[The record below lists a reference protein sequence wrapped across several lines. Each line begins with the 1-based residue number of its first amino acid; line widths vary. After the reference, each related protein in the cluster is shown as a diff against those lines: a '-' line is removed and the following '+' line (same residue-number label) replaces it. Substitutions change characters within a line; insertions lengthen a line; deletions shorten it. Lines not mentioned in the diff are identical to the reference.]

1 MASHQPPASNPLP
14 RAAAR
19 LLERARTEI
28 ARRQFDAAR
37 DSLAH
42 ALALAP
48 DCVEVLALAG
58 IVAQARN
65 SHARAVELLRR
76 AQSFEPADPRIEM
89 ALGISLFEQGD
100 ADAAVTALQRATELA
115 PNVAAAWYNL
125 GKALKLRVQM
135 DAAIEALQRALAI
148 DPAHVPARL
157 TLADAQASLG
167 DLDAAV
173 AHLRDVL
180 KRDPQQARAWFALAN
195 LKVEPLSRE
204 DATRLQRAFENQ
216 GAPTESR
223 VLLGF
228 ALAKALE
235 DQDDYESAFDV
246 LQQANSLQRDRVKW
260 DAASHRRHIHAIMDA
275 FAESL
280 PAPLHPERGGEV
292 ILICGVPRSG
302 TTLVEQILAS
312 HPEVEGAN
320 EILDLPK
327 VIEAES
333 RKRGE
338 QFPQWVHAATAEDW
352 ARLGN
357 DYLERTAK
365 WRRLKPRFTDKNL
378 VNWELVGAALAMLPA
393 ARVVICRRDPLET
406 CVACYH
412 QWFATGAEFSY
423 DLDEMADYCIDY
435 EELSRF
441 WQEKYPQRVF
451 GLTYEALTAQPE
463 EVIRE
468 LLAFCGLDFDAACLE
483 PHRASRAV
491 LSAASAGQVRRPIG
505 RAEPRGGRYGA
516 RLDALKER
524 LRAAGVLRVPSE
536 MAVFL

>member
-1 MASHQPPASNPLP
+1 MP

-19 LLERARTEI
+19 LLERARAEI
-28 ARRQFDAAR
+28 GKRELDAGAE
-37 DSLAH
+37 SLQH
-42 ALALAP
+42 VLMLAP
-48 DCVEVLALAG
+48 DCVEALVLAG

-76 AQSFEPADPRIEM
+76 AQSLEPADSRIEM

-100 ADAAVTALQRATELA
+100 ADAAVTALQRATELMPGA
-115 PNVAAAWYNL
+115 AAAWYNL
-125 GKALKLRVQM
+125 GKALKLQVRM
-135 DAAIEALQRALAI
+135 DAATEALQRALAI
-148 DPAHVPARL
+148 DPAHIPARL

-167 DLDAAV
+167 DVDAAV

-180 KRDPQQARAWFALAN
+180 KRDPQQAHAWFALAN
-195 LKVEPLSRE
+195 LKVVPLGRE
-204 DATRLQRAFENQ
+204 DSVQLQRAFENRD
-216 GAPTESR
+216 APIESR
-223 VLLGF
+223 VLFGF

-235 DQDDYESAFDV
+235 DQHDHDAAFEV
-246 LQQANSLQRDRVKW
+246 LRQANSLQRSRIVW
-260 DAASHRRHIHAIMDA
+260 DAAAHRRHVQAIMQT
-275 FAESL
+275 FAEQL
-280 PAPLHPERGGEV
+280 TEPLHADLGREV
-292 ILICGVPRSG
+292 IFITGLPRSG

-312 HPEVEGAN
+312 HPQVEGAN

-333 RKRGE
+333 RRHGE

-365 WRRLKPRFTDKNL
+365 WRRRRPRFTDKNL
-378 VNWELVGAALAMLPA
+378 VSWELAGAALAMLPA
-393 ARVVICRRDPLET
+393 ARIVICRRDPLET
-406 CVACYH
+406 CMACYR

-435 EELSRF
+435 EALSRF
-441 WQEKYPQRVF
+441 WQEQYPQRVF
-451 GLTYEALTAQPE
+451 GLSHEALTARPE
-463 EVIRE
+463 QVIRR
-468 LLAFCGLDFDAACLE
+468 LLAFCGLDFDPACLE

-491 LSAASAGQVRRPIG
+491 LSAASAGQVRRPIK
-505 RAEPRGGRYGA
+505 RAEPRSSRYGA

-524 LRAAGVLRVPSE
+524 LRAAGVLRVPD
-536 MAVFL
+536 